1 MISMR
6 RTLAVVLR
14 QVFLLRGS
22 FARIMPLFV
31 WVMVDM
37 VLWGFMTKYLNHISS
52 PGFDFVP
59 ALLGAVLLWDF
70 LIRVMQGVTIAF
82 FEDVWS
88 RNLLNLFASP
98 MKVSEYVLGLV
109 ISSILTSTIGLI
121 VMLALATGVFG
132 LSFFSYG
139 LMFIPFLLVLFLCG
153 IALGIF
159 AIGLVLRLGPSSEW
173 FVWPIPALLSPFAGV
188 FYPVSVLPHWMQ
200 AIAYAMPTSYVFEN
214 MRSLVANGT
223 ASGAQLLAS
232 FALSCVYVALAG
244 FYFMRVYKRA
254 VRTGVIA
261 RYSAESL

>member
-6 RTLAVVLR
+6 RSLAVVLR
-14 QVFLLRGS
+14 QFFLLRGS
-22 FARIMPLFV
+22 VARIMPLFV

-37 VLWGFMTKYLNHISS
+37 VLWGFMTKYLNRVSS

-98 MKVSEYVLGLV
+98 LKVSEYIVGLV

-121 VMLALATGVFG
+121 VMLVLATGVFG
-132 LSFFSYG
+132 LSFFAYG
-139 LMFIPFLLVLFLCG
+139 LLFIPFLLVLFLCG

-159 AIGLVLRLGPSSEW
+159 AIALVLRLGPSSEW
-173 FVWPIPALLSPFAGV
+173 FVWPIPALLSPLAGV
-188 FYPVSVLPHWMQ
+188 FYPIAVLPHWMQ
-200 AIAYAMPTSYVFEN
+200 LISRAMPTSYVFEN
-214 MRSLVANGT
+214 MRALVTNGHASLHE
-223 ASGAQLLAS
+223 LALS
-232 FALSCVYVALAG
+232 IALSCAYVALAG
-244 FYFMRVYKRA
+244 WFFIRIYKRS

>member
-1 MISMR
+1 
-6 RTLAVVLR
+6 
-14 QVFLLRGS
+14 
-22 FARIMPLFV
+22 
-31 WVMVDM
+31 MVDM

-98 MKVSEYVLGLV
+98 LRVSEYIAGL
-109 ISSILTSTIGLI
+109 ILSSILTSTLGLI

-132 LSFFSYG
+132 LSFFAYG
-139 LMFIPFLLVLFLCG
+139 LLFIPFLLVLFLCG
-153 IALGIF
+153 IALGVF
-159 AIGLVLRLGPSSEW
+159 AIALVLRLGPSSEW

-188 FYPVSVLPHWMQ
+188 FYPLAVLPHWMQ
-200 AIAYAMPTSYVFEN
+200 PVAKALPTSYVFEN
-214 MRSLVANGT
+214 MRALAAGGQASVAELGL
-223 ASGAQLLAS
+223 SVE
-232 FALSCVYVALAG
+232 LSCIYIALAG
-244 FYFMRVYKRA
+244 LFFIRIYRRC